1 MFYNNYSANAF
12 QFHLEEI
19 PSKHPWQAKPI
30 HDLGQKN
37 FSQSTQR
44 RKDIKEYEAYKK

>member
-12 QFHLEEI
+12 QSHLGEI

-37 FSQSTQR
+37 SR
-44 RKDIKEYEAYKK
+44 KERKDAKSVRI

>member
-37 FSQSTQR
+37 SR
-44 RKDIKEYEAYKK
+44 KERKDAKSVRI